1 MNQII
6 PQIEQITL
14 NPFRSVAQKMDEIL
28 ALGSLLMDADMGA
41 VVEVRGNQCRIS
53 RVVSIDSIHMM
64 NGQVTNVGD
73 CYTALVVQAAGLVNV
88 GHMNQSPYRTER
100 CYRNYRFESF
110 IGVPM
115 LVDGQIFG
123 TLEFASLRGREGGFD
138 SYQTDAM
145 YVMGASL
152 ADLIEWDMRSQQAS
166 RATRVVKAI
175 HLEGESSP
183 DTAQSGH

>member
-14 NPFRSVAQKMDEIL
+14 NPFQSVAQKMDEIL

-41 VVEVRGNQCRIS
+41 VMEVRGNQCRIS
-53 RVVSIDSIHMM
+53 RVVSIDSINMV
-64 NGQVTNVGD
+64 NGQIANVAE
-73 CYTALVVQAAGLVNV
+73 CYTSLVVQAAGLVNV
-88 GHMNQSPYRTER
+88 GQMNQSIHRTTR

-110 IGVPM
+110 LGVPM

-123 TLEFASLRGREGGFD
+123 TLEFGSYQERAGGFD
-138 SYQTDAM
+138 TYQTDAM

-152 ADLIEWDMRSQQAS
+152 ADLIEWDMRSQQS
-166 RATRVVKAI
+166 NRTTRVVRAI
-175 HLEGESSP
+175 DPKIGP
-183 DTAQSGH
+183 AQSGG